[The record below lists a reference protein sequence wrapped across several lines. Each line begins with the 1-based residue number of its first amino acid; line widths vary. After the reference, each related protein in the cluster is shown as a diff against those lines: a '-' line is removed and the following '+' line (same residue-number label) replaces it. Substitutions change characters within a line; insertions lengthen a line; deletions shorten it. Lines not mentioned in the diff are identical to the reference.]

1 MIKKL
6 RVKFIAITMVA
17 VVVVLAVIMT
27 VVNVVNF
34 ANVERDADA
43 LVDVIAENGGKM
55 PLAQGEV
62 APPAR
67 PEGEREEEFFEKN
80 EKRGMNG
87 ETPFDTRYFTVYYTD
102 GEQAGVD
109 CGNIASVDETEA
121 GKIAAIVLAKGK
133 ERGYYDNYRYK
144 IIGEEGNETVVFVDQ
159 TRQLTPARNFLKI
172 SLIVAAVSVVIVFVA
187 VFFLS
192 KKILRPVEESYAR
205 QKRFVTDAG
214 HELKTP
220 LTVISANNDII
231 QMVTGEE
238 ESTGIIRKQVAKLTS
253 MVNNL
258 TALAKLDENVA
269 YSFQKIDLDIAVA
282 DAAESLLSLYNKDGK
297 TMTVDVADGVT
308 INGEPGLIN
317 KLLGILLENAYKY
330 CLTKTTVKLAK
341 NGSNAVLTVTNDA
354 EGVRKGKMNEVF
366 ERFYRSTEA
375 RASKVE
381 GSGIGLSVA
390 KEIVELH
397 KGKITA
403 EGKEDG
409 IFEIKVVL

>member
-1 MIKKL
+1 
-6 RVKFIAITMVA
+6 
-17 VVVVLAVIMT
+17 
-27 VVNVVNF
+27 
-34 ANVERDADA
+34 
-43 LVDVIAENGGKM
+43 
-55 PLAQGEV
+55 
-62 APPAR
+62 
-67 PEGEREEEFFEKN
+67 
-80 EKRGMNG
+80 MNG

-144 IIGEEGNETVVFVDQ
+144 IIGKEGSEIIVFVDQ

-172 SLIVAAVSVVIVFVA
+172 SLIVAAVSVAIVFVA

-258 TALAKLDENVA
+258 TALAKLDENVS
-269 YSFQKIDLDIAVA
+269 YSFQKIDLDMAVA
-282 DAAESLLSLYNKDGK
+282 DATESLLSLYNKDGK
-297 TMTVDVADGVT
+297 MMTVDVADGVT